1 MLSLIS
7 SPQHVDSISWSK
19 NGGFKSYH
27 HDCLLN
33 RAERPRNFCLFS
45 LRAGFRNST
54 QHICSHYIGWNLAIE
69 PHIMKSREGKW
80 SLQVG
85 GHALLGI
92 LLQRKENGKWV
103 LISTFCNNNLFIYPK
118 AGKMGKGRC
127 LPFHYEQDSEI
138 NATFSNIM
146 EQEYQISPL
155 CPLNELKVL
164 SSFNKTPLKYMG
176 IYI

>member
-1 MLSLIS
+1 
-7 SPQHVDSISWSK
+7 
-19 NGGFKSYH
+19 
-27 HDCLLN
+27 
-33 RAERPRNFCLFS
+33 
-45 LRAGFRNST
+45 
-54 QHICSHYIGWNLAIE
+54 
-69 PHIMKSREGKW
+69 
-80 SLQVG
+80 
-85 GHALLGI
+85 
-92 LLQRKENGKWV
+92 
-103 LISTFCNNNLFIYPK
+103 
-118 AGKMGKGRC
+118 MGKVRC